1 MLTLSFRLPRRICLF
16 LAWLP
21 AIALYG
27 LITVLSHQP
36 QLPAPG
42 EVVADWIW
50 FKSAHFLVYGTLTFF
65 VWMALRVQGWKFE
78 RARLGTWYI
87 LVLAAVLDEFHQT
100 FIPGRTGRVLDI
112 FIDLLAAWS
121 VLQILAGYNRNKFEK
136 FGM

>member
-1 MLTLSFRLPRRICLF
+1 VLTLPFRLPRRICIF

-21 AIALYG
+21 AIGLYG
-27 LITVLSHQP
+27 LITFLSHQP

-65 VWMALRVQGWKFE
+65 VWNAFRVTGLRSE
-78 RARLGTWYI
+78 RARLTTWYVI
-87 LVLAAVLDEFHQT
+87 LLAAVVDETHQL
-100 FIPGRTGRVLDI
+100 FIPGRTGRVLDV

-121 VLQILAGYNRNKFEK
+121 VLQVLSRYNRE
-136 FGM
+136 